1 MPGGAIN
8 IRDASL
14 THDELFRVDPEGSKQ
29 APKKSARIYTHTSR
43 EYKRECAHLQSVLR
57 DSKNEELEKYF
68 IYAAGSWAKEHSHL
82 CIHAQKVRARTW
94 ERVVHARGVRA
105 KKGLGDDDQ
114 PEDAA
119 AGAYIGDA
127 AIC

>member
-29 APKKSARIYTHTSR
+29 APKKKHVYTHASR

-57 DSKNEELEKYF
+57 DSKNGELEKYF
-68 IYAAGSWAKEHSHL
+68 IYAAGSWAKEHSLYAYTHKR
-82 CIHAQKVRARTW
+82 C
-94 ERVVHARGVRA
+94 VHARERGSCMREGCVRR
-105 KKGLGDDDQ
+105 KG
-114 PEDAA
+114 
-119 AGAYIGDA
+119 
-127 AIC
+127 